1 MMRVTLLFVALLAGA
16 TATNND
22 QKAKMKSPIKKVVS
36 MLSDMLAKGKKEKQD
51 EMVRFAAFKQ
61 FCESTSA
68 EKTKSIGVA
77 KDEIEQLQATIAKA
91 QADVTEITKYVAGL
105 DSDMATWTDDLARTK
120 AEREKAHA
128 LYLEAHK
135 EYVDSID
142 AVDRALEVLEK
153 GPGGK
158 TVDQVA
164 MLMQRESMMSL
175 LQTQDKARLQSL
187 IQKMD
192 PGKALLQEAE
202 DEGIAVGDS
211 QPNPQAAAFEG
222 SSGGIIELVEKIGDK
237 FREEKRDLEK
247 REFNAKSAFEMMQKD
262 LTGQIKTA
270 QMEKGMKETT
280 KAKTL
285 EAEAEAKGDLSDTS
299 ASLAED
305 EKFLADLDSEC
316 KQKSWDFEQRQLVR
330 QGEIEAIEKAIEIM
344 SGDAVAG
351 ANAHTMFVQTGSK
364 GSSFAQLRSRSS
376 SKDSSVQDAVA
387 SFLQQQADKTGSKL
401 LMLIAAKAASD
412 PFVKVKKMIKEMIQ
426 KLMEEANAEAEHKAF
441 CDAEMGTNKQT
452 RDKKTSQSESLT
464 ADIEELT
471 ADIAR
476 LASEITELGSELA
489 AIDAAVEK
497 ATNDRFEEKSKNQA
511 TIKDAQAGAEAVAQ
525 ALAVLKEFYDKAA
538 TPVEQPAP
546 QQGPIKY
553 DNRALQILKTSSGG
567 ASFVQISE
575 HNNQQGRVPGAPEM
589 EEGAYT
595 GMSNGGVLGLM
606 EVCQSDF
613 EKVLSETS
621 ATEEEAAKIY
631 EEFMA
636 DSSQDKA
643 VKETDQKHKVAE
655 KSTKESDKATAMK
668 DLRITQEELQAAM
681 EYYEKLK
688 PDCEKKAPT
697 YEEKKA
703 AREAE
708 IESLKEALEILSG
721 DNIA

>member
-1 MMRVTLLFVALLAGA
+1 MMHSTLFLLALVAGA
-16 TATNND
+16 GAVDNSH
-22 QKAKMKSPIKKVVS
+22 QAKAKSPVKKVVE

-51 EMVRFAAFKQ
+51 EMVRFAAYKQ
-61 FCESTSA
+61 FCESTGA
-68 EKTKSIGVA
+68 EKTKNIGTA

-105 DSDMATWTDDLARTK
+105 DTDVATWTDDLARTT
-120 AEREKAHA
+120 AERKKQHA
-128 LYLEAHK
+128 TFSEAQK
-135 EYVDSID
+135 EYADSID

-158 TVDQVA
+158 SVAQAAA
-164 MLMQRESMMSL
+164 MLQRESMFSL
-175 LQTQDKARLQSL
+175 LQTEHKAQLKSL
-187 IQKMD
+187 LSKMS
-192 PGKALLQEAE
+192 PREALLQEAE
-202 DEGIAVGDS
+202 DEGIAVD
-211 QPNPQAAAFEG
+211 QPNPKAAAFEG

-247 REFNAKSAFEMMQKD
+247 REFNAKSAFDMMQKD
-262 LTGQIKTA
+262 LNGQIKTA
-270 QMEKGMKETT
+270 GMERGMKETT
-280 KAKTL
+280 KGKTI
-285 EAEAEAKGDLSDTS
+285 EAEAQAKGDLADTS

-316 KQKSWDFEQRQLVR
+316 KTKSFDFEQRQIVR
-330 QGEIEAIEKAIEIM
+330 EGEIEAIGKAIEIM
-344 SGDAVAG
+344 SGDEVAG
-351 ANAHTMFVQTGSK
+351 ANALTLNQVK
-364 GSSFAQLRSRSS
+364 AAPVLAQLRSKTRNP
-376 SKDSSVQDAVA
+376 VQDAVS

-401 LMLIAAKAASD
+401 LALIAAKAAAD
-412 PFVKVKKMIKEMIQ
+412 PFTKVKKMIKEMIQ
-426 KLMEEANAEAEHKAF
+426 KLMEEANEEAEHKAF

-452 RDKKTSQSESLT
+452 RDKKTAQSESLK

-471 ADIAR
+471 ADIAK
-476 LASEITELGSELA
+476 LASEITELGSELSA
-489 AIDAAVEK
+489 LDAAVK
-497 ATNDRFEEKSKNQA
+497 QATNDRFEEKSKNQA
-511 TIKDAQAGAEAVAQ
+511 TIKDAQAGAEAVAK
-525 ALAVLKEFYDKAA
+525 ALAVLKDFYEKAA

-546 QQGPIKY
+546 QQGPIAY
-553 DNRALQILKTSSGG
+553 DNRALQILKTASGG
-567 ASFVQISE
+567 ASFVQISQ
-575 HNNQQGRVPGAPEM
+575 HQQSQDQNAVPGAPEM

-595 GMSNGGVLGLM
+595 GMGNGGVLGLM

-621 ATEEEAAKIY
+621 ATEEDSVKIY

-636 DSSQDKA
+636 DSAQDKA

-655 KSTKESDKATAMK
+655 KSTKESDKATALK
-668 DLRITQEELQAAM
+668 DLRITQEELTAALQ
-681 EYYEKLK
+681 YYEKLK
-688 PDCEKKAPT
+688 PDCEVKVMS